1 MQITL
6 KDILTTYWAQ
16 TVLLMAVIGFLLKR
30 IFDLRTKKIEVKQ
43 SLFQQNRN
51 TAIIRFI
58 DTYIGLQSLYRQILS
73 QTFDNNNI
81 GNTDFNKLADEKY
94 EQLYSS
100 FFYFTIFLDPLEQA
114 RYADL
119 VTEMRNISTK
129 IIDTSTKVYTG
140 DKDLLIAEL
149 KAYIS
154 DKLKVNKENI
164 KVIGQIFREN
174 AAKHFPVR
182 LK

>member
-16 TVLLMAVIGFLLKR
+16 TVLLMAVLGFLLKR

-58 DTYIGLQSLYRQILS
+58 DTYIELQSLYRQILS
-73 QTFDNNNI
+73 QTFDNNTI
-81 GNTDFNKLADEKY
+81 GNTDFYKLAEEKY

-100 FFYFTIFLDPLEQA
+100 FFYFKIFLDPLEQA

-129 IIDTSTKVYTG
+129 LFDTSTKIYTG

-154 DKLKVNKENI
+154 DKLKENNENI
-164 KVIGQIFREN
+164 KVIGQVFREN
-174 AAKHFPVR
+174 AGKHFPVQ
-182 LK
+182 L

>member
-16 TVLLMAVIGFLLKR
+16 TVLLLAAFGFLLKR

-58 DTYIGLQSLYRQILS
+58 DTYIGVQGAYRQILS
-73 QTFDNNNI
+73 WTFDTNKI
-81 GNTDFNKLADEKY
+81 GNTDFNKLTEAKY
-94 EQLYSS
+94 EKLYDSY
-100 FFYFTIFLDPLEQA
+100 FYFKMFLDPSEQV

-119 VTEMRNISTK
+119 VTEMKNISEK
-129 IIDTSTKVYTG
+129 IIETSIKIHAG

-149 KAYIS
+149 KTYIS
-154 DKLKVNKENI
+154 DKLKENNNNI
-164 KVIGQIFREN
+164 KVIGQIFRDN